1 MIGETRALTALLPQI
16 APEGARGGPREAAEQ
31 FEVLFIKQVLSQ
43 MPMAGL
49 ENTQAGT
56 FMSMFQE
63 ALAEKIVAG
72 GGLGLADQLERA
84 FEGGIAPQAPPAR
97 ATPRKPER
105 TEVRISSGFGDRRD
119 PIDGTHKRHSGLDIA
134 APEGSAI
141 RAAMSGTVRFAGESK
156 GYGNL
161 VIIEHEDGLETRYAH
176 CKSLDVREG
185 DTVASGQVI
194 ASVGETGR
202 ATGPHLHFEV
212 RQDGVAADPL
222 SRFDS
227 PQQLVETIRGVVR
240 DQDGSLLEGAP

>member
-1 MIGETRALTALLPQI
+1 MIGEAQRLAGLLPQI
-16 APEGARGGPREAAEQ
+16 APERAPGGPRDAAEQ

-72 GGLGLADQLERA
+72 GGLGLADQLEHA
-84 FEGGIAPQAPPAR
+84 FEGSSAERPAPAR
-97 ATPRKPER
+97 PKRHEPEPH
-105 TEVRISSGFGDRRD
+105 EARISSGFGERRD
-119 PIDGTHKRHSGLDIA
+119 PIDGTHKRHSGVDIA

-161 VIIEHEDGLETRYAH
+161 VIVEHADGLETRYAH
-176 CKSLDVREG
+176 CDSIDVHAG
-185 DTVASGQVI
+185 DSVASGQVI
-194 ASVGETGR
+194 ATVGATGR

-212 RQDGVAADPL
+212 RQDGIATDPL

-240 DQDGSLLEGAP
+240 DQDGSLFEGAP